1 MLFNSYFFIFL
12 FLPITLIVFYK
23 LNEYSSQAAIS
34 WLVIASLFFYGWW
47 NPIYIGL
54 IILSILFNFIVSE
67 IISAQQS
74 HHLKKLLLI
83 AGVTF
88 NLLLLGYFKYANFFI
103 NNINTVFST
112 SISLNEII
120 LPLAISFFTFQQI
133 AYLVDN
139 YQSKASEHSF
149 IHYCLFV
156 TFFPQLIAGP
166 IVHHKEM
173 MPQFIKGISHSKTFE
188 NIAIGLT
195 VFSIGLFKKVMLADH
210 LANVANE
217 PFDAAATGTILTF
230 FEAWVASFAYSF
242 QLYFDFSG
250 YSDMAIGIALM
261 FGIKLPMNFN
271 SPYKATSIIDF
282 WRRWHIT
289 LSRFLKDYLYIPLGG
304 NKKGSARRY
313 TNLLI
318 TMILGGLWHGASWNF
333 IVWGG
338 LHGLYLMLNHAWIA
352 VKKSLGFKHDSENK
366 MAIFLARL
374 STLLLITIAWVP
386 FRANDLATTASILKG
401 MLGMNGFTWVPVA
414 SGTSNTLQSFLMNIG
429 WRFEQMLFFKGLNDL
444 IILGTVIGIVWWL
457 PNTQQITGMCNPEKS
472 SNIINRPKNRYWA
485 PTTGWAIFIA
495 STLFISI
502 LYLDRISV
510 FLYFQF

>member
-12 FLPITLIVFYK
+12 FLPLTLIVFYK
-23 LNEYSSQAAIS
+23 LNKYSSQAAIS

-47 NPIYIGL
+47 NPVYIGL

-67 IISAQQS
+67 LMNAQQS
-74 HHLKKLLLI
+74 HHIKKLLLI

-88 NLLLLGYFKYANFFI
+88 NLFLLGYFKYANFFV
-103 NNINTVFST
+103 NNINSVFHT
-112 SISLNEII
+112 SMSLDEII

-133 AYLVDN
+133 AYLADN
-139 YQSKASEHSF
+139 YQSKTNEHSF

-173 MPQFIKGISHSKTFE
+173 MPQFIKGISQSKISE
-188 NIAIGLT
+188 NIAIGIT
-195 VFSIGLFKKVMLADH
+195 VFSIGLFKKVMLADQ
-210 LANVANE
+210 LANIADK
-217 PFDAAATGTILTF
+217 PFDAAAAGAILTF
-230 FEAWVASFAYSF
+230 FEAWIASFAYSF

-282 WRRWHIT
+282 WKRWHIT
-289 LSRFLKDYLYIPLGG
+289 LSRFLRDYLYIPLGG
-304 NKKGSARRY
+304 NRKGSIRRY

-333 IVWGG
+333 VVWGG
-338 LHGLYLMLNHAWIA
+338 LHGFYLIVNHAWIA
-352 VKKSLGFKHDSENK
+352 VKHSLGFRNHSENK
-366 MAIFLARL
+366 MTTFLARF

-386 FRANDLATTASILKG
+386 FRANDLATTISVLKG
-401 MLGMNGFTWVPVA
+401 MFGMHGFTWVQIS
-414 SGTSNTLQSFLMNIG
+414 SGTSNTLQTFLISIG
-429 WRFEQMLFFKGLNDL
+429 WRFEQMLFFKGPNDL
-444 IILGTVIGIVWWL
+444 IILAAVIGLVWWL
-457 PNTQQITGMCNPEKS
+457 PNTQQITGICKTEVS
-472 SNIINRPKNRYWA
+472 SNIIISPKKRYWA

-495 STLFISI
+495 ATLFVSI
-502 LYLDRISV
+502 LHLDRISA